1 MHRSNACSKAV
12 CPGSLQ
18 TCCRCLLGL
27 FFAPHRPPSRNSRDS
42 AARRWRVSMQSVCYL
57 VTCPSGLRCG
67 RMAKMNDPVASF
79 SSRTARPLQ
88 ASGGC
93 CFGQRETSLHQCTVR
108 YDCLAVTM
116 CLLATVCN
124 TADSYRLPAATR
136 DCLRERTGTREVC
149 NGLDIIG
156 ETHKN
161 KWDIV
166 YRDD

>member
-1 MHRSNACSKAV
+1 
-12 CPGSLQ
+12 
-18 TCCRCLLGL
+18 
-27 FFAPHRPPSRNSRDS
+27 
-42 AARRWRVSMQSVCYL
+42 
-57 VTCPSGLRCG
+57 
-67 RMAKMNDPVASF
+67 MNDPVASF

-108 YDCLAVTM
+108 YDCLATTM

-149 NGLDIIG
+149 NGLDIIE

-161 KWDIV
+161 KWVIV